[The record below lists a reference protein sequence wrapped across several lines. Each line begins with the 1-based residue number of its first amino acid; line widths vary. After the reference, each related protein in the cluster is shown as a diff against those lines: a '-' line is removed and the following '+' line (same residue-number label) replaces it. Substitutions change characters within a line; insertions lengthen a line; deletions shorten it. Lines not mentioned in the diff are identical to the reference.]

1 MKILFVVSYGDIAA
15 GAGSSVAVMNLM
27 DSLLNIK
34 GVELHVV
41 YQCSTEGTLTQW
53 MARRNVPFTSI
64 YGVDRYVWPKVNG
77 LKSIAVFPLQ
87 LAIKRI
93 YHVISVHQIRRVIRE
108 VKPDIVHVNNS
119 ILYCGISAADKE
131 HVPSLWHIREYAD
144 FDFDLFPSK
153 RIFAQRMR
161 QHYTVAISKDIS
173 NHFGLVEP
181 EKHFVVFDGVMKE
194 CQTAYVPEK
203 KDYFLFVGSVT
214 KNKGVSD
221 MLAAFSIYVK
231 RHTVGEL
238 WIAGNYKRDYYNE
251 ICKFIEE
258 SGIKERVKFLGF
270 RNDRYE
276 LMKNARA
283 LIVPSLFE
291 GFGFITVEGIMNGTI
306 VIGKNVSGT
315 KMIFDEM
322 PDCEFPYLTIEEM
335 ANHMETVMAAAPDS
349 FYKRIIRAQE
359 LAKKKFSIER
369 YGAEIN
375 EIYRIIVKKQGVN
388 YEKE

>member
-27 DSLLNIK
+27 DSLLNIE

-41 YQCSTEGTLTQW
+41 YQCSTEGTLTKW
-53 MARRNVPFTSI
+53 MASRNVPFTSI
-64 YGVDRYVWPKVNG
+64 YGIDRYVWPKVKG
-77 LKSIAVFPLQ
+77 LKSLVLSPLKI
-87 LAIKRI
+87 AIKRI
-93 YHVISVHQIRRVIRE
+93 NHLISVHQIRRVIRE
-108 VKPDIVHVNNS
+108 VNPDIVHVNNS

-153 RIFAQRMR
+153 RIFAHRMR
-161 QHYTVAISKDIS
+161 KHYTVAISKDIS
-173 NHFGLVEP
+173 HHFGLVEP

-194 CQTAYVPEK
+194 SQIAYVPEK

-221 MLAAFSIYVK
+221 MLAAFSIYAN
-231 RHTVGEL
+231 RHSVGEL
-238 WIAGNYKRDYYNE
+238 WIAGNYKKEYFDE
-251 ICKFIEE
+251 ISKFIEVNN
-258 SGIKERVKFLGF
+258 IRERVKFLGF

-306 VIGKNVSGT
+306 VIGHNVSGT

-322 PDCEFPYLTIEEM
+322 PGCELPYITIEEM
-335 ANHMETVMAAAPDS
+335 ANHMETVMSTAPDS
-349 FYKRIIRAQE
+349 FQERIIRAQE
-359 LAKKKFSIER
+359 IATKRFSIER
-369 YGAEIN
+369 YGVEIN
-375 EIYRIIVKKQGVN
+375 EIYNKIVK
-388 YEKE
+388 EHRSDI